1 MIITEG
7 KSNNTFYV
15 IKSGEATVT
24 KAGAVLTT
32 LKSGGF
38 FGHTPKQ
45 LNCAFCVRSKVQVRQ
60 QIGHEVGGTVRRPLV
75 S

>member
-38 FGHTPKQ
+38 FGERALTRTPYPQ
-45 LNCAFCVRSKVQVRQ
+45 TPN
-60 QIGHEVGGTVRRPLV
+60 PYPYPYPYPYP
-75 S
+75 

>member
-38 FGHTPKQ
+38 FGERALTRTPLPPNPQ
-45 LNCAFCVRSKVQVRQ
+45 
-60 QIGHEVGGTVRRPLV
+60 PLPLPYPYPYP
-75 S
+75 

>member
-38 FGHTPKQ
+38 FGERALLKDEPASATIAVAKLLTLP
-45 LNCAFCVRSKVQVRQ
+45 
-60 QIGHEVGGTVRRPLV
+60 
-75 S
+75 